1 MAKGDAGGFALVGGK
16 ERFGQSEVD
25 GGAVGGVA
33 EQACQTLQAMDAR
46 PALGGEGK
54 GAELGS
60 ELKGW
65 LGACALSTGKS
76 CLRGL
81 ACALSFEDLP
91 DEEGEAGTL

>member
-1 MAKGDAGGFALVGGK
+1 
-16 ERFGQSEVD
+16 
-25 GGAVGGVA
+25 
-33 EQACQTLQAMDAR
+33 MDAR

-65 LGACALSTGKS
+65 LGACALRTGKS
-76 CLRGL
+76 RLCYL
-81 ACALSFEDLP
+81 ACTLSFKDLP

>member
-1 MAKGDAGGFALVGGK
+1 
-16 ERFGQSEVD
+16 
-25 GGAVGGVA
+25 
-33 EQACQTLQAMDAR
+33 MDTR

-54 GAELGS
+54 RVELGS

-65 LGACALSTGKS
+65 LGTCALRTGKS
-76 CLRGL
+76 RLCCL

>member
-1 MAKGDAGGFALVGGK
+1 
-16 ERFGQSEVD
+16 
-25 GGAVGGVA
+25 
-33 EQACQTLQAMDAR
+33 MDAR

-60 ELKGW
+60 EFKCG

-76 CLRGL
+76 HLCGL

>member
-1 MAKGDAGGFALVGGK
+1 
-16 ERFGQSEVD
+16 
-25 GGAVGGVA
+25 
-33 EQACQTLQAMDAR
+33 MDAR

-60 ELKGW
+60 ELKGR
-65 LGACALSTGKS
+65 LGACALRTGKS
-76 CLRGL
+76 RLCGL

>member
-1 MAKGDAGGFALVGGK
+1 M
-16 ERFGQSEVD
+16 
-25 GGAVGGVA
+25 GGVA
-33 EQACQTLQAMDAR
+33 AQACQTLQAMDAR
-46 PALGGEGK
+46 PALGGESK

-60 ELKGW
+60 EFKRR